1 MPNMNYANERT
12 NAMPYTYYD
21 IGLNLFT
28 KSFPHP
34 EKIIEDAHAA
44 GIQCI
49 LTGSEA
55 EENELVNDFT
65 KTHDVYGTA
74 GIHPHSADEA
84 KEEDVARIEEILIT
98 NPRIL
103 AVGETGLDYDRMYSR
118 KENQIHYFK
127 ELILL
132 AEKLGKP
139 LFLHERD
146 AAEDFIA
153 CFAGH
158 EAICPR
164 AVVHCYT
171 GDKKTLRR
179 LLDMGFYI
187 GITGWICDERR
198 ADDLREAVS
207 ILPLDRVMIET
218 DAPYL
223 TPRGFHLPR
232 TNVPQNI
239 TYVARALAQYMG
251 VSEEVLTKCAKENT
265 ERFWGIR

>member
-1 MPNMNYANERT
+1 
-12 NAMPYTYYD
+12 MPYTYYD

-84 KEEDVARIEEILIT
+84 KEEDVARIEEILTT

-118 KENQIHYFK
+118 KQNQIHYFK

-239 TYVARALAQYMG
+239 TYVARTLAQYMG

-265 ERFWGIR
+265 ERFWKIR

>member
-1 MPNMNYANERT
+1 MDINYELYKVFFYVAT
-12 NAMPYTYYD
+12 T
-21 IGLNLFT
+21 L
-28 KSFPHP
+28 SF
-34 EKIIEDAHAA
+34 
-44 GIQCI
+44 
-49 LTGSEA
+49 SEA
-55 EENELVNDFT
+55 SRQL
-65 KTHDVYGTA
+65 Y
-74 GIHPHSADEA
+74 ISQSAVSQSIKVLE
-84 KEEDVARIEEILIT
+84 K
-98 NPRIL
+98 
-103 AVGETGLDYDRMYSR
+103 
-118 KENQIHYFK
+118 
-127 ELILL
+127 
-132 AEKLGKP
+132 KLGKP

-198 ADDLREAVS
+198 GDDLREAVS

-239 TYVARALAQYMG
+239 TYVARTLAQYMG

>member
-1 MPNMNYANERT
+1 MVDRIKITEDSQCTKCTTKEKRSPVLF
-12 NAMPYTYYD
+12 
-21 IGLNLFT
+21 LNSWYHMLSGQNDCRKNSCYQVT
-28 KSFPHP
+28 KKALLHGWKISCQTHAHIHTCK
-34 EKIIEDAHAA
+34 EK
-44 GIQCI
+44 CI
-49 LTGSEA
+49 
-55 EENELVNDFT
+55 
-65 KTHDVYGTA
+65 
-74 GIHPHSADEA
+74 
-84 KEEDVARIEEILIT
+84 
-98 NPRIL
+98 
-103 AVGETGLDYDRMYSR
+103 
-118 KENQIHYFK
+118 
-127 ELILL
+127 

-239 TYVARALAQYMG
+239 TYVARTLAQYMG

-265 ERFWGIR
+265 ERFWKIG

>member
-1 MPNMNYANERT
+1 MT
-12 NAMPYTYYD
+12 NDELQKLAAALAD
-21 IGLNLFT
+21 CGKALL
-28 KSFPHP
+28 
-34 EKIIEDAHAA
+34 KISEVMAVKEDNPSA
-44 GIQCI
+44 
-49 LTGSEA
+49 SEA
-55 EENELVNDFT
+55 
-65 KTHDVYGTA
+65 K
-74 GIHPHSADEA
+74 S
-84 KEEDVARIEEILIT
+84 
-98 NPRIL
+98 
-103 AVGETGLDYDRMYSR
+103 
-118 KENQIHYFK
+118 
-127 ELILL
+127 
-132 AEKLGKP
+132 EKLEKP

-153 CFAGH
+153 CFDGH

-198 ADDLREAVS
+198 GDDLREAVS

-239 TYVARALAQYMG
+239 TYVARTLAQYMG